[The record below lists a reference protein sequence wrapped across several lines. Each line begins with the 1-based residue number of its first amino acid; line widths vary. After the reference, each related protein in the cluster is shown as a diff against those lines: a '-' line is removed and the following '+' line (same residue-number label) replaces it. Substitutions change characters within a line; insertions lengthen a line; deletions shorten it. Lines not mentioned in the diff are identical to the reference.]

1 MSYMNKKVILTEGF
15 FKSLFRLILSGK
27 GKNYIRKIDKNKVVK
42 KSGILNDIE
51 KLNKHSQEL
60 DKKLSNYFGV
70 EFSSGQL
77 SLEDL
82 INMEDK

>member
-42 KSGILNDIE
+42 KSGILNNIE
-51 KLNKHSQEL
+51 KLNQHSQKL
-60 DKKLSNYFGV
+60 SKKLSNYFGE
-70 EFSSGQL
+70 EFSSGTL

-82 INMEDK
+82 IDMEDK

>member
-1 MSYMNKKVILTEGF
+1 MSYMSKKIILTEGF
-15 FKSLFRLILSGK
+15 FKSLFRLISSGK
-27 GKNYIRKIDKNKVVK
+27 AKSYINKLNKNKTIK
-42 KSGILNDIE
+42 KSGILDDIE
-51 KLNKHSQEL
+51 KLNKHSHEL

-82 INMEDK
+82 IDIEDK